1 MSAQTAKA
9 VVKAPASKFSIGLN
23 AIVFGLLVVAGLVL
37 LNVVASK
44 VYKRADLTED
54 KLYTLSGASKKLVS
68 NLPRPLHVK
77 LFVSEKLLPGYRETA
92 QYIEDLLDEYKN
104 ASNGKFHWE
113 VIHPEVKEEYRK
125 EADRYGIKPFVAR
138 AKSATALEA
147 RTITFG
153 MAISYKRPGED
164 EKVEVLP
171 RLFPGV
177 ERNIEYVISERIKRL
192 TVHRKKIL
200 VLTGHGEFPMQ
211 QQNKIKDFLQQMF
224 SQYTVET
231 YSLKGKSNLPDNA
244 DIILVMTPKTPYT
257 KDEVEKINRWIMK
270 GKAALFMLDGMVRQ
284 QRQMM
289 MQNRMPPIFMGA
301 KNGLEGLLKT
311 WGVTINQDIVMDH
324 QLQLF
329 PAGKRVI
336 FHPAIP
342 AVRVPGMKA
351 TITPFLA
358 SSISVDRA
366 YLGKKTDKPFHIL
379 PLFSTTPKAWTQKPP
394 FIFNIQVKPK
404 APAGTKLKAYLLGVA
419 VEGKLPSFTANE
431 KKDDKDAKSG
441 DKDASKQTST
451 PKQSTKTARVVV
463 IGDADMLWLSRQ
475 MPPNMIYLQNLMDW
489 LAQDET
495 LVKLRNKMAQDRTL
509 DLPED
514 RSTLVLIKAAN
525 MLGLPLLVLLAGLI
539 LWMKRSASRRKA
551 KV

>member
-1 MSAQTAKA
+1 MSMQTANTA
-9 VVKAPASKFSIGLN
+9 VKAPASKFSIGFNSIL
-23 AIVFGLLVVAGLVL
+23 FGLLVVLGLVL
-37 LNVVASK
+37 FNYVASR
-44 VYKRADLTED
+44 VYKRADLTDD
-54 KLYTLSGASKKLVS
+54 KLYTLSDAYKQLVK
-68 NLPRPLHVK
+68 NLQRPLHVK

-113 VIHPEVKEEYRK
+113 VIHPEAKDEYRK

-153 MAISYKRPGED
+153 MAISYKKPGKD
-164 EKVEVLP
+164 EKTEVLP

-200 VLTGHGEFPMQ
+200 VMTGHNEFPMQ
-211 QQNKIKDFLQQMF
+211 QQAKIKDYLQQMF

-231 YSLKGKSNLPDNA
+231 YSLKGKSDLPDNA
-244 DIILVMTPKTPYT
+244 DMILVMTPQTPYS
-257 KDEVEKINRWIMK
+257 KEEVAKINRWLMK

-284 QRQMM
+284 RRQMM

-301 KNGLEGLLKT
+301 KNGLEDLLKN

-329 PAGKRVI
+329 PVGKRVI

-342 AVRVPGMKA
+342 AIRVPGMKA
-351 TITPFLA
+351 TVTPFLA
-358 SSISVDRA
+358 SSISVNKA

-379 PLFSTTPKAWTQKPP
+379 PLLSTTAKAWTQKPP

-404 APAGTKLKAYLLGVA
+404 PPAGTKLEAYLIGVA
-419 VEGKLPSFTANE
+419 VEGTLPSLPEDASA
-431 KKDDKDAKSG
+431 KKDAK
-441 DKDASKQTST
+441 DAKKDAT
-451 PKQSTKTARVVV
+451 PKQSLKTARVVV

-475 MPPNMIYLQNLMDW
+475 MPPNMLYLQNIMDW

-509 DLPED
+509 DLPDD
-514 RSTLVLIKAAN
+514 RSTIVLIKTAN
-525 MLGLPLLVLLAGLI
+525 MLGLPLLVLLAGFV
-539 LWMKRSASRRKA
+539 LWAKRRSSRRRA

>member
-1 MSAQTAKA
+1 MSTQTAKMQS
-9 VVKAPASKFSIGLN
+9 KALASKFSIGVNSIL
-23 AIVFGLLVVAGLVL
+23 FGLLVVTGLVL
-37 LNVVASK
+37 LNYVASK

-54 KLYTLSGASKKLVS
+54 KLYTLSDASKTLVH
-68 NLPRPLHVK
+68 NLKRPLHVK

-104 ASNGKFHWE
+104 ASNGNFKWE
-113 VIHPEVKEEYRK
+113 VIHPEVKDKYRK

-153 MAISYKRPGED
+153 MAISYKKPGAE
-164 EKVEVLP
+164 EKTEVLP

-200 VLTGHGEFPMQ
+200 VMTGHGEFPPQ
-211 QQNKIKDFLQQMF
+211 QQGKIKDFLQQMF
-224 SQYTVET
+224 SQYTVEM
-231 YSLKGKSNLPDNA
+231 YSLKGKSDLPDNA
-244 DIILVMTPKTPYT
+244 DIILVMTPQTPYT
-257 KDEVEKINRWIMK
+257 KDEVAKINRWLMK
-270 GKAALFMLDGMVRQ
+270 GKAAMFMLDGMVRQ
-284 QRQMM
+284 RRQMM

-301 KNGLEGLLKT
+301 KSGLEDLLKN

-329 PAGKRVI
+329 PVGKRVV

-342 AVRVPGMKA
+342 AIRVPGMRA

-358 SSISVDRA
+358 SSISVNKA
-366 YLGKKTDKPFHIL
+366 LLGKKTDKPFHIL
-379 PLFSTTPKAWTQKPP
+379 PLFSTSPKAWTQKPP

-404 APAGTKLKAYLLGVA
+404 PPAGEKLQAYLLGVA
-419 VEGKLPSFTANE
+419 VEGKLPSLPGAD
-431 KKDDKDAKSG
+431 KADKDKKA
-441 DKDASKQTST
+441 DKKGPAPT
-451 PKQSTKTARVVV
+451 QSIKTARVVV

-475 MPPNMIYLQNLMDW
+475 MPPNMLYLQNVMDW

-509 DLPED
+509 DLPDD
-514 RSTLVLIKAAN
+514 RSKVVLIKAAN

-539 LWMKRSASRRKA
+539 LWAKRRSSRKNA

>member
-1 MSAQTAKA
+1 MSAQTANMQSK
-9 VVKAPASKFSIGLN
+9 PLASKFSIGVNSIL
-23 AIVFGLLVVAGLVL
+23 FGLLVVVGLVL
-37 LNVVASK
+37 LNYVAAK

-54 KLYTLSGASKKLVS
+54 KLYTLSDASKTLVY
-68 NLPRPLHVK
+68 NLKRPLHVK

-104 ASNGKFHWE
+104 ASNGKFEWE
-113 VIHPEVKEEYRK
+113 VIHPELKDKYRK

-153 MAISYKRPGED
+153 MAISYKKPGAE
-164 EKVEVLP
+164 EKTEVLP

-200 VLTGHGEFPMQ
+200 VMTGHGEFPPQ
-211 QQNKIKDFLQQMF
+211 QQGKIKDFLQQMF
-224 SQYTVET
+224 SQYTVEM
-231 YSLKGKSNLPDNA
+231 YSLKGKSDLPDNA
-244 DIILVMTPKTPYT
+244 DIIVVMTPQTPYT
-257 KDEVEKINRWIMK
+257 KDEVAKINRWLMK
-270 GKAALFMLDGMVRQ
+270 GKAAMFMLDGMVRQ
-284 QRQMM
+284 RQQMM

-301 KNGLEGLLKT
+301 KSGLEDLLKN

-329 PAGKRVI
+329 PVGKRVI

-342 AVRVPGMKA
+342 AIRVPGMRA

-358 SSISVDRA
+358 SSISVNKA
-366 YLGKKTDKPFHIL
+366 FLGKKTDKPFHIL
-379 PLFSTTPKAWTQKPP
+379 PLFSTSPKAWTQKPP

-404 APAGTKLKAYLLGVA
+404 PPAGAKLQAYLLGVA
-419 VEGKLPSFTANE
+419 VEGKLPSLPDADNADKT
-431 KKDDKDAKSG
+431 KKG
-441 DKDASKQTST
+441 TT
-451 PKQSTKTARVVV
+451 PTQSAKTARVVV

-475 MPPNMIYLQNLMDW
+475 MPPNMLYLQNVMDW

-509 DLPED
+509 DLPDD
-514 RSTLVLIKAAN
+514 RSKIVLIKAAN
-525 MLGLPLLVLLAGLI
+525 MLGLPLLVLLAGLV
-539 LWMKRSASRRKA
+539 LWAKRRSSRKNA